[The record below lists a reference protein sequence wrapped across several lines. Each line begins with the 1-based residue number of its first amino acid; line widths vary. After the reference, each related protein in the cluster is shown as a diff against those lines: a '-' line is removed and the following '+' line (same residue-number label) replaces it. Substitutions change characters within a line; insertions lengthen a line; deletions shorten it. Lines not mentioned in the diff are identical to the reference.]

1 MAQGMVFTYL
11 GEGKFE
17 DAALWGRKA
26 LAQNVRNTGA
36 MRLLAASLA
45 HLGQLDEARQIIKE
59 NLRIEP
65 DLTISK
71 FRARRRFMHEQ
82 LWQAFSGGLR
92 LAGLPE

>member
-1 MAQGMVFTYL
+1 L

-26 LAQNVRNTGA
+26 LAQNARNTGA

-45 HLGQLDEARQIIKE
+45 QLGQLDEARHIIKE

-65 DLTISK
+65 DLTIAK
-71 FRARRRFMHEQ
+71 FRTRRRFMHEQ
-82 LWQAFSGGLR
+82 LWQAFSEGLR